1 MVLSKREKFVAIA
14 LGGALAVL
22 VLDRLVYT
30 PLNDWGDQLTTDQA
44 ELQQNKDQQQT
55 LFQREHNLRKV
66 WAELN
71 SGGLKSDASEAEA
84 QIERAVSQWAQE
96 SGVAVT
102 SWHPEP
108 RTAKNGFLQI
118 NFLATGTGTL
128 AGASKLMY
136 RIETAKIPIRLED
149 VQLASR
155 KEGNDDLTI
164 TLKLSTLSTA
174 PAGKGPRGTA
184 RVRTAAAADTSGDR
198 S

>member
-30 PLNDWGDQLTTDQA
+30 PLNDWGDQLATDQA
-44 ELQQNKDQQQT
+44 ELQQNEDQQQT
-55 LFQREHNLRKV
+55 LFQRQHNLRKV

-84 QIERAVSQWAQE
+84 QVEHELSQWAQE
-96 SGVAVT
+96 SGVALT
-102 SWHPEP
+102 SLHPEP
-108 RTAKNGFLQI
+108 RSPKNGFLQI

-136 RIETAKIPIRLED
+136 RIETAKIPLRLED

-174 PAGKGPRGTA
+174 PAGKGPRNTA
-184 RVRTAAAADTSGDR
+184 RMRTAAAADTAGDR